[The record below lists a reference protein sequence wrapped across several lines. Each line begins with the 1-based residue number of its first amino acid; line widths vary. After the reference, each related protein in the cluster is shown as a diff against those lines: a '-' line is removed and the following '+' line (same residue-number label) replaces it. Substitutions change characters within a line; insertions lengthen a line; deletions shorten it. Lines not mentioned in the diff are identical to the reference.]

1 MIYVEMGGR
10 CGNQLFHYAVARYVQ
25 LKNGDANLVLN
36 YAPVFDKHKEAE
48 GWYDVL
54 AEYNTVPYTYYN
66 KEGTVLKN
74 ETNFLQKLLVGLKA
88 IHIKLYSNKDRQIR
102 ANKAPVGQKALNM
115 VGVYWVREGVD
126 KIYVG
131 GGKNPS

>member
-54 AEYNTVPYTYYN
+54 AEYNTVPYTYHN

-74 ETNFLQKLLVGLKA
+74 ETNFLQKLLV
-88 IHIKLYSNKDRQIR
+88 
-102 ANKAPVGQKALNM
+102 
-115 VGVYWVREGVD
+115 EG
-126 KIYVG
+126 Y
-131 GGKNPS
+131 PY